1 MRDLVDDHYQAV
13 FYLSRS
19 VRGRNTTI
27 KKSMRTLTMQ
37 ICITALA
44 LAISFIS
51 SAALSADKNG
61 DMDFKHVTTGG
72 NCLTCSFVRAD
83 GIITSETPERFIAFL
98 KNSDYS
104 NYSGV
109 DVHLNSPGGNLTGG
123 VRLGASFRKLA
134 ISTVVSQSRI
144 KEKYENSKWHLLDPQ
159 FAGDDAIC
167 ASACSFAF
175 AGGVERYAT
184 SNVRPERVGFQKIG
198 RIGVHQFYNPIAM
211 NSPDKKV
218 LSANDAI
225 EDQRII
231 SLLLS
236 YLKEMDISA
245 EMLQLAT
252 STDPSEMHWM
262 SVEELRATKMDNA
275 SFATTFIEAYKNG
288 VAIVEFRYQ
297 RMDAAIRNE
306 IWCKDGRLQLFVT
319 LRWKGGALLKPGT
332 EWQLYENMTVGSSG
346 PSVTLVKYKSSWDGD
361 TEVVQM
367 TLAVQGVEA
376 KQLVNLRHFDFW
388 DGSSRYATRAAEQ
401 LSFSLPDG
409 FDGMHILPRTC
420 Q

>member
-1 MRDLVDDHYQAV
+1 MR
-13 FYLSRS
+13 
-19 VRGRNTTI
+19 
-27 KKSMRTLTMQ
+27 

-61 DMDFKHVTTGG
+61 EMDFMHVTTGG

-83 GIITSETPERFIAFL
+83 GIITSETPERFFAFL

-104 NYSGV
+104 NYTGV
-109 DVHLNSPGGNLTGG
+109 DVHLNSPGGDLTGG
-123 VRLGASFRKLA
+123 LRLGEIFRELGV
-134 ISTVVSQSRI
+134 STVVSQSRI
-144 KEKYENSKWHLLDPQ
+144 KERYENSKWHLLDPQ
-159 FAGDDAIC
+159 FSGDDAIC

-184 SNVRPERVGFQKIG
+184 PNVRPERVGFQKIG
-198 RIGVHQFYNPIAM
+198 RIGVHQFYDRNAL
-211 NSPDKKV
+211 NSPDKKIF
-218 LSANDAI
+218 SANDAI
-225 EDQRII
+225 EDQRFI

-252 STDPSEMHWM
+252 NTDPLEMHWM
-262 SVEELRATKMDNA
+262 TVEELRATKLDNA

-297 RMDAAIRNE
+297 RMGAAIRTE
-306 IWCKDGRLQLFVT
+306 IWCKDGRLQMLVT
-319 LRWKGGALLKPGT
+319 LRWKGGARLKPGT

-346 PSVTLVKYKSSWDGD
+346 PSVTLVKYTSSWDGD

-376 KQLVNLRHFDFW
+376 KKLVNLRHFDFW